1 MTKQVLEVL
10 FCLAGFV
17 KQVVLLWVQN
27 KFCIP
32 KVTCRLLRTGGI
44 KSLFRLAKLCLEN
57 PSIEIA
63 MYARHIIF
71 DNLTARFFGYS
82 IFDTPK
88 EYKSL
93 FSTQHIFE

>member
-1 MTKQVLEVL
+1 MRFYVSNC
-10 FCLAGFV
+10 FAGFV

-27 KFCIP
+27 KFCIL
-32 KVTCRLLRTGGI
+32 KVACRPLRTGAI
-44 KSLFRLAKLCLEN
+44 KSLFRLAKVCLEN

-63 MYARHIIF
+63 MYARHKIF
-71 DNLTARFFGYS
+71 DNLTARFFSYS

-93 FSTQHIFE
+93 FSTQHIFEY